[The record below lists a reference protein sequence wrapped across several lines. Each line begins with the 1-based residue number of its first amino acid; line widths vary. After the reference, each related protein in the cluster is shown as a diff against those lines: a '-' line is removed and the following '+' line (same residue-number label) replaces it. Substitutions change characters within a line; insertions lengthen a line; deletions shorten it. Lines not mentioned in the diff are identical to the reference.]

1 VEEVETRGRLEIKT
15 NINTAAVGFFCLTD
29 RFLKSYYFGLGLWQ
43 VRLFASKVNSY

>member
-1 VEEVETRGRLEIKT
+1 VEEVETRGRLKIKI
-15 NINTAAVGFFCLTD
+15 NINTAAVGFFCLTG